1 MAGESNSQTLSSATN
16 NQSDNNIVNSNNN
29 NSSASGLTADLI
41 THQQQQSEMIEDED
55 PLLISQSLT
64 YVTDDG
70 GTLHSFQSAPFSAG
84 TILFVQLKVMSLSL
98 NYDRCISTC
107 SDS

>member
-1 MAGESNSQTLSSATN
+1 MAGESNSQTLPSATN
-16 NQSDNNIVNSNNN
+16 NQSDNNIPNSNNN

-98 NYDRCISTC
+98 NYDRCMSTC
-107 SDS
+107 SDC

>member
-1 MAGESNSQTLSSATN
+1 MASESNTQKAPSTTK

-29 NSSASGLTADLI
+29 SSTSGLTADLI

-84 TILFVQLKVMSLSL
+84 TKFIKSTVVSFPL
-98 NYDRCISTC
+98 ND
-107 SDS
+107 DH